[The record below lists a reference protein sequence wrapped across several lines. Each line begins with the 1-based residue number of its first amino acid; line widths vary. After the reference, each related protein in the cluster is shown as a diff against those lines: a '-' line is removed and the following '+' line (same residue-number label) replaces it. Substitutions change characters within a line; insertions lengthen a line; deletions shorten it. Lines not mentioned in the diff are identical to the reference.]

1 LEEQLYHLIVET
13 FELEELPYDEVL
25 ETDDG
30 TILKTASRMRP
41 TQEIAL
47 EPFLLSTTP
56 LTYRQVQTYLPN
68 FPPPHMPD
76 IVDANDDGDG
86 DDVDEE
92 ENGEEKEASAG
103 VCLTSRQRLPI
114 LQDDRFRLPS
124 EAEWEYAARAG
135 GKDILFAS
143 QNENRI
149 PTQDDLVW
157 YYHHGSEQPA
167 RNSNA
172 NAKTNTNT
180 NANAFGLIGMGSFP
194 ELCADIWHDTLDGMP
209 RDGSPRLVLDDERR
223 MLSPMRAIRGG
234 AIGSWQDCGEWA
246 NMLVYQRYPENRNGE
261 ASLRLAMDI
270 LPKKKK
276 KKKKKRNMKCR

>member
-103 VCLTSRQRLPI
+103 VCLSTRQRLPI

-143 QNENRI
+143 HNENRI

-157 YYHHGSEQPA
+157 YYHHGFEQPA

-172 NAKTNTNT
+172 

-194 ELCADIWHDTLDGMP
+194 DLCADIWHDTLDGMP
-209 RDGSPRLVLDDERR
+209 RDGSPRLQCRTI
-223 MLSPMRAIRGG
+223 SPMRAIRGG

-270 LPKKKK
+270 FPKKK
-276 KKKKKRNMKCR
+276 KKKKKRNTKRR